1 MLLLSGASERS
12 RSLEVML
19 TVQSRRKWYELVQ
32 RASWILL
39 RDPCRDERSSER
51 VQCSPLIQIRMLC
64 QLKTSPRSICLRRCT
79 CSPEQ
84 TRFGSAKPFDLTQ
97 MLQWQITRRLPREE
111 RGGNCWVVLLA
122 VAHPGVAPKSVNSR
136 VQILTQV
143 LRSRQAYLCKIH
155 RRAVIQGL
163 HTSQSCVRTRIPFCH
178 ILGVALTLGNL
189 LRSRGVVLTKLAA
202 WLCNHS
208 LSEGGRRRS
217 YWPGQPPSGMTTKCR
232 PAAAPLTSTDCAS
245 GWRSLCKKRT
255 RESCARCS
263 GASSAR

>member
-97 MLQWQITRRLPREE
+97 MLQWQITTRLPREE
-111 RGGNCWVVLLA
+111 RRANCWVVLLA
-122 VAHPGVAPKSVNSR
+122 VAYPGVAPKYANSHA
-136 VQILTQV
+136 QMHTQV
-143 LRSRQAYLCKIH
+143 QRSRQAYLCKGP
-155 RRAVIQGL
+155 RKVLIQGL
-163 HTSQSCVRTRIPFCH
+163 HPSSSCVRTRIPFCH

-202 WLCNHS
+202 WICNQS
-208 LSEGGRRRS
+208 LSEGGGRYG
-217 YWPGQPPSGMTTKCR
+217 YWPGQPPSGMTKCP